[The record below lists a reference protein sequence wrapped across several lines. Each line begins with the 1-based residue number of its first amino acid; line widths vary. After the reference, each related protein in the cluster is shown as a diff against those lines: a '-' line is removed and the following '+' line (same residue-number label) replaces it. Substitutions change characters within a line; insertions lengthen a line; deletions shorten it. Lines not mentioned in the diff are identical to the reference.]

1 MRKPLNRF
9 YGAVVPVLRFVWKIV
24 YPYQVEGVESLPQE
38 RVLLCPNHAS
48 NLDPIYVAVAL
59 PNNYRL
65 HFMGK
70 EELFRKPAIDWLLR
84 KLGAFPVNRGGNDI
98 QAVKTSIQVL
108 KEGDNLLIFPE
119 GTTIRNGIGSVD
131 GLPPHAKSGAAM
143 IGIRTGA
150 TLVPVFVDGPK
161 KPFRKVRIIFG
172 KPYEPVYS
180 GRHGTA
186 EELQKIAD
194 DILTEAYKLG
204 GQAVGGTPLC
214 EK

>member
-1 MRKPLNRF
+1 MKKPLNMF
-9 YGAVVPVLRFVWKIV
+9 YGFVVRVVRVIWKIF
-24 YPYQVEGVESLPQE
+24 YPYEVEGLETLPQE

-59 PNNYRL
+59 PTNYRC

-70 EELFRKPAIDWLLR
+70 EELFRNPILNWVFR
-84 KLGAFPVNRGGNDI
+84 KLGAFPVSRGNNDI
-98 QAVKTSIQVL
+98 QAVKTAIQVL
-108 KEGDNLLIFPE
+108 KSDDNLLIFIE
-119 GTTIRNGIGSVD
+119 GTVIRDGIGSVD
-131 GLPPHAKSGAAM
+131 GLPAHAKSGAAM

-150 TLVPVFVDGPK
+150 KLVPVFVDGPK

-180 GRHGTA
+180 GRHGTT

-194 DILTEAYKLG
+194 DLLKEAYALG
-204 GQAVGGTPLC
+204 GQAVGGKPL
-214 EK
+214 

>member
-1 MRKPLNRF
+1 MKKPLNRF
-9 YGAVVPVLRFVWKIV
+9 YGAVVPVIRFVWKII
-24 YPYQVEGVESLPQE
+24 YPYQVEGLEHLPQE
-38 RVLLCPNHAS
+38 QTLLCPNHAS

-65 HFMGK
+65 HFMSK
-70 EELFRKPAIDWLLR
+70 EELFRNSALAWLLR
-84 KLGAFPVNRGGNDI
+84 KLGAFPVSRGNSDI
-98 QAVKTSIQVL
+98 QAVKTAIQVL
-108 KEGDNLLIFPE
+108 KDGDNLMIFPE
-119 GTTIRNGIGSVD
+119 GTVIRNGIGKND
-131 GLPPHAKSGAAM
+131 GLPAHAKSGAAM

-150 TLVPVFVDGPK
+150 KLVPVFVDGEK

-194 DILTEAYKLG
+194 DILAQAYALG
-204 GQAVGGTPLC
+204 GQSVGGTPLC

>member
-1 MRKPLNRF
+1 MKKPLNRF
-9 YGAVVPVLRFVWKIV
+9 YGVVVPVIRFVWKIV
-24 YPYQVEGVESLPQE
+24 YPYQVEGLETLPQE
-38 RVLLCPNHAS
+38 RALLCPNHAS

-70 EELFRKPAIDWLLR
+70 EELFRNPILNWLLR
-84 KLGAFPVNRGGNDI
+84 KLGAFPVSRGNNDI

-108 KEGDNLLIFPE
+108 KENDNLLIFPE

-150 TLVPVFVDGPK
+150 QLVPVFVDGAK

-172 KPYEPVYS
+172 TPYTPVYS

-194 DILTEAYKLG
+194 DILTEAYRLG
-204 GQAVGGTPLC
+204 GQAVGGEPLC

>member
-1 MRKPLNRF
+1 MKKPLNRF
-9 YGAVVPVLRFVWKIV
+9 YDVVILEIRFVWKIV
-24 YPYQVEGVESLPQE
+24 YPYQVEGLETLPQE
-38 RVLLCPNHAS
+38 RALLCPNHAS

-70 EELFRKPAIDWLLR
+70 EELFRNPILNWLLR
-84 KLGAFPVNRGGNDI
+84 KLGAFPVSRGNNDI

-108 KEGDNLLIFPE
+108 KENDNLLIFPE

-150 TLVPVFVDGPK
+150 QLVPVFVDGAK

-172 KPYEPVYS
+172 TPYTPVYS

-194 DILTEAYKLG
+194 DILTEAYRLG
-204 GQAVGGTPLC
+204 GQAVGGEPLC